1 MLKLQSMLETNN
13 GYAAFSEQSLGL
25 GSVEREVGYRY
36 SLERLNFGWRAGGS
50 LGQAALYYVTWQAGM
65 RPVH

>member
-1 MLKLQSMLETNN
+1 MLETNN

-36 SLERLNFGWRAGGS
+36 SLERLNIGWSAWGS
-50 LGQAALYYVTWQAGM
+50 LWKAALSYVKWQAGM